1 MHFITGGS
9 FHGKKSWAL
18 TFAKEQGFVNGKVIR
33 LFDAKKIDIESDKE
47 QSTDFYIMEGLEWMI
62 KHRLQ
67 EESLEQTIVYMKTLV
82 EELLQWERIEKN
94 RCVFLIGSDI
104 TKGIVPIDKEDRMW
118 RDATGLIF
126 QQIVKKADRVDVIW
140 YGLNERLK

>member
-1 MHFITGGS
+1 
-9 FHGKKSWAL
+9 
-18 TFAKEQGFVNGKVIR
+18 
-33 LFDAKKIDIESDKE
+33 
-47 QSTDFYIMEGLEWMI
+47 MEGLEWMI

-67 EESLEQTIVYMKTLV
+67 EESLEQTIVYMKTFV

-126 QQIVKKADRVDVIW
+126 SRSLKKQIEW
-140 YGLNERLK
+140 MLYGMD